1 VAIGGFGAWM
11 LSGILK
17 SMLNDV
23 KPTDVTVFIATAA
36 TVALVALMASY
47 LPARSAARTDPTVV
61 LRES

>member
-1 VAIGGFGAWM
+1 M

-47 LPARSAARTDPTVV
+47 LPARSAGRTDPTVV